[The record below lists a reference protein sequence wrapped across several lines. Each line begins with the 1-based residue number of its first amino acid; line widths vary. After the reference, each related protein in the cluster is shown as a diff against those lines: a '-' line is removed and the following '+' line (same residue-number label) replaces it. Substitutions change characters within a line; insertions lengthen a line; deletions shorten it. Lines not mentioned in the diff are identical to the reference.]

1 MLEKQHPKKK
11 RKYFPFRGLMT
22 CAKCGCLLTASRKKK
37 KYVYYY
43 GGHTGRRNGFFS
55 EYDYY
60 RFYASS
66 HENVLYGPWQ
76 FLDCVPKEC
85 F

>member
-1 MLEKQHPKKK
+1 M
-11 RKYFPFRGLMT
+11 RKISERDDGAFEYYI
-22 CAKCGCLLTASRKKK
+22 SYDK